1 MPTGIVLDTSP
12 QTYRNSQEFRAPIVR
27 DISNA
32 APQPIPLAQNRPPT
46 LSHLPDVPDK
56 PRAALQRV
64 LAVQAAEYPR
74 IAQVIGQGTARNEYG
89 ASCVAYA
96 RSLGFN
102 VSGNANTWPT
112 GAKAVGYRVDTK
124 IEIGAILVTSES
136 SAGTSTGH
144 VTGKVERIENGYAF
158 VKEQNVK
165 RGMLTAGWVPVSRV
179 VAVIHLQ

>member
-1 MPTGIVLDTSP
+1 MPTGIVLDRAP
-12 QTYRNSQEFRAPIVR
+12 QTYRNSQEFRAPLVR
-27 DISNA
+27 ENSNA
-32 APQPIPLAQNRPPT
+32 APQPIPLAKNKPPT

-56 PRAALQRV
+56 PYKELQRI
-64 LAVQAAEYPR
+64 LAIQAAEYPR
-74 IAQVIGQGTARNEYG
+74 IAKIIGRGTARNEYG

-112 GAKAVGYRVDTK
+112 GAKAAGYRVDKK
-124 IEIGAILVTSES
+124 IEIGAILVTTES

-144 VTGKVERIENGYAF
+144 VTGKVERIENGYAY

-165 RGMLTAGWVPVSRV
+165 KDMLTAGWVPVSRV
-179 VAVIHLQ
+179 VAAIHLQ